1 LLDGALSSANSAR
14 SSSSSALAANPADPP
29 DARSTWGCAP
39 GAGEHE
45 APSLRRRLLWL
56 IVGVVLLA
64 SLMQALGVYRIA
76 LDETEAVFDSQM
88 QRMALSLSG
97 GLAGPNE
104 DTSVLDG
111 EHAQDWIVQ
120 IWRADGTMLYRSAS
134 ARLLPQQAVLGFSNV
149 SAHGR
154 RFRVYAI
161 QTPRQVIQVAQ
172 TELSRKELASKLA
185 LRTMAPVAW
194 LLPLCLLL
202 VWWVIARA
210 FAPLERAR
218 ASLARRSIADLSPLP
233 REDMPEEVQP
243 LLREV
248 NGLLGRL
255 DHAWQTQQRF
265 VADAA
270 HELRSPLAAL
280 RLQAQS
286 LQRAQAPEQRE
297 VAMQRLVA
305 GIDRAT
311 RMVEQ
316 LLALARQEGTQ
327 ITPASHCEVDATAQ
341 CERVL
346 ADMEPLAR
354 ARHITLS
361 ASQLDAVQLHG
372 HADGFVSLVRNLVE
386 NAIRYTPEGG
396 QVRLSLQRQLIEPA
410 PAPKAEKGSRA
421 DPVRSQANTSASD
434 LAALESEG
442 ASGVQRAAS
451 GANGASGAI
460 DARGTSGASDAGRA
474 HGANAAS
481 GSTGASGA
489 SGARALLTVDD
500 SGPGIAPAERERV
513 FDRFYRVPGSAP
525 GGSGLGL
532 AIVKTIAQGLG
543 GQVSLGE
550 SALGGLRVQVDV
562 PCV

>member
-1 LLDGALSSANSAR
+1 M
-14 SSSSSALAANPADPP
+14 
-29 DARSTWGCAP
+29 CAP

-45 APSLRRRLLWL
+45 APSLRRKLLWL

-64 SLMQALGVYRIA
+64 SLVQAVAVYRIA
-76 LDETEAVFDSQM
+76 LRETEAVFDSQM

-97 GLAGPNE
+97 GLAGSGDE
-104 DTSVLDG
+104 TSVLDG
-111 EHAQDWIVQ
+111 AHAQDWIVQ

-154 RFRVYAI
+154 RFRVFAL

-185 LRTMAPVAW
+185 LRTMAPVAF

-202 VWWVIARA
+202 VWWVISRS

-218 ASLARRSIADLSPLP
+218 ASLAKRSIADLSPLP
-233 REDMPEEVQP
+233 RNDMPEEVQP

-255 DHAWQTQQRF
+255 DQAWQTQQHF

-286 LQRAQAPEQRE
+286 LQRTQAPEQRDI
-297 VAMQRLVA
+297 AMQRLIA

-311 RMVEQ
+311 RMLEQ

-327 ITPASHCEVDATAQ
+327 ITPASHCEVDASAQ
-341 CERVL
+341 CQRVL

-354 ARHITLS
+354 ARDIALTVG
-361 ASQLDAVQLHG
+361 QLDAVQLRG

-396 QVRLSLQRQLIEPA
+396 QVRLSLQRQA
-410 PAPKAEKGSRA
+410 PDAKPTPSPTGKARKHKGDWLKGDGLKGDGPKG
-421 DPVRSQANTSASD
+421 
-434 LAALESEG
+434 
-442 ASGVQRAAS
+442 AAS
-451 GANGASGAI
+451 HEGEGEP
-460 DARGTSGASDAGRA
+460 
-474 HGANAAS
+474 
-481 GSTGASGA
+481 
-489 SGARALLTVDD
+489 GARAVLTVDD
-500 SGPGIAPAERERV
+500 SGPGIAAAERERV

-550 SALGGLRVQVDV
+550 SDLGGLRVRVDMPACDV
-562 PCV
+562 VRSVV

>member
-1 LLDGALSSANSAR
+1 MTAPHSGAAGPDNENKASVSAIAAQASEPAQASEQGQHHASAM
-14 SSSSSALAANPADPP
+14 SETIELCAN
-29 DARSTWGCAP
+29 AP
-39 GAGEHE
+39 ERE
-45 APSLRRRLLWL
+45 APSLRRKLLWL
-56 IVGVVLLA
+56 IFAVVLIA
-64 SLMQALGVYRIA
+64 SFIQALAVYRIA
-76 LDETEAVFDSQM
+76 LRETEAVFDSQM

-97 GLAGPNE
+97 GLASSIDE
-104 DTSVLDG
+104 TSVLEG
-111 EHAQDWIVQ
+111 AHAQDWIVQ

-134 ARLLPQQAVLGFSNV
+134 ARLLPQQTVLGFSNV
-149 SAHGR
+149 AAHGR
-154 RFRVYAI
+154 RFRVFAV
-161 QTPRQVIQVAQ
+161 QTPRQVVQVAQ

-185 LRTMAPVAW
+185 LRTMAPVAL
-194 LLPLCLLL
+194 LLPLCLLV
-202 VWWVIARA
+202 VWGVISRA

-218 ASLARRSIADLSPLP
+218 ASLASRSIADLSPLS
-233 REDMPEEVQP
+233 RDNMPEEVQP
-243 LLREV
+243 LLREM
-248 NGLLGRL
+248 NLLLGRL
-255 DHAWQTQQRF
+255 DHAWQTQQHF

-297 VAMQRLVA
+297 VAMQRLIG

-316 LLALARQEGTQ
+316 LLALARQEGAQ

-341 CERVL
+341 CQRVL

-354 ARHITLS
+354 ARDITLS
-361 ASQLDAVQLHG
+361 AGQLDAVQLHG

-396 QVRLSLQRQLIEPA
+396 QVRLDLQRQATEIA
-410 PAPKAEKGSRA
+410 PAKGDKTKGDKAK
-421 DPVRSQANTSASD
+421 
-434 LAALESEG
+434 G
-442 ASGVQRAAS
+442 ASVGEGEREA
-451 GANGASGAI
+451 GAWAVLS
-460 DARGTSGASDAGRA
+460 
-474 HGANAAS
+474 
-481 GSTGASGA
+481 
-489 SGARALLTVDD
+489 VDD
-500 SGPGIAPAERERV
+500 SGPGIAAAERERV

-550 SALGGLRVQVDV
+550 SDLGGLHVRVDV
-562 PCV
+562 PCL